1 MNDPY
6 QILGVSENASDEEIK
21 KAYRDLARKYHP
33 DNYHD
38 NPLADLAQEKMKEIN
53 AAYEQIT
60 KERASGK
67 RGSGSGGASYG
78 ASGYGGYG
86 GYQGYGGYGGSQS
99 YSGQSSVL
107 QQARIAI
114 NTGNISRA
122 EALLA
127 NYSDHNAEWN
137 FLKGAVCY
145 RRGWLDEALRYY
157 RTACQMDPGNLEYQR
172 ALDYMENGPRQAYTP
187 GGTTFGT
194 DLCGSNLCLPM
205 CCLWSLCS
213 GGAPIF
219 CCI

>member
-6 QILGVSENASDEEIK
+6 KILGVPEDASDEEIK
-21 KAYRDLARKYHP
+21 KAYRELARKYHP

-38 NPLADLAQEKMKEIN
+38 NPLEDLAQEKMKEIN

-60 KERASGK
+60 KERASG
-67 RGSGSGGASYG
+67 RRTGGAAPYGGGSY
-78 ASGYGGYG
+78 GYG
-86 GYQGYGGYGGSQS
+86 GYQSYGGYGSSQS

-137 FLKGAVCY
+137 FLKGVVCY
-145 RRGWLDEALRYY
+145 RRGWMDEALRYY
-157 RTACQMDPGNLEYQR
+157 RTAVQMDPGNAEYRQ
-172 ALDYMENGPRQAYTP
+172 ALDYMEGTDDTAYRP
-187 GGTTFGT
+187 GGSFGT
-194 DLCGSNLCLPM
+194 LCSGNPCLSM
-205 CCLWSLCS
+205 CCLYTLCS
-213 GGAPIF
+213 SGGYWWF
-219 CCI
+219 CC